1 MQSTRSS
8 DSRHPGSPSA
18 QYGTDEATMRGIELR
33 QLRYFSILAKE
44 LHFRKAADLAFVTQP
59 ALSQQI
65 NKLEKTIGVALF
77 TRDRRKVELTPAGM
91 MLRDEVEKMFDQL
104 QTAIRKTRETGN
116 EREYRLSIG
125 LIEYTNLPFVPPA
138 LMRLQEVYPAL
149 KVQRHEMNAS
159 MQIEALFK
167 RVIDIGIGVP
177 WAPLPSDISLRTEPV
192 LTAPWMLLMRENHRL
207 ASLKEVRIDD
217 LAGERLIMFER
228 SVNSMLYDDVMARCR
243 KAGFTPNYVYETLQ
257 SQVGISMVNQGL
269 GLMLGAAYVFS
280 IVPPGLTCRPI
291 IDLDPLNVHIFT
303 RADDADPLL
312 MEFMELITE
321 EARRM
326 QIAQDASY

>member
-1 MQSTRSS
+1 
-8 DSRHPGSPSA
+8 
-18 QYGTDEATMRGIELR
+18 MRGIELR
-33 QLRYFSILAKE
+33 QLRYFSILAQE

-65 NKLEKTIGVALF
+65 SKLEETIGVALF
-77 TRDRRKVELTPAGM
+77 TRDRRNVELTSAGM
-91 MLRDEVEKMFDQL
+91 TLRDEVEKMFDQL
-104 QTAIRKTRETGN
+104 RTAIRKTRETGN

-125 LIEYTNLPFVPPA
+125 LVEYTNLPFVPPA
-138 LMRLQEVYPAL
+138 LMRLQETYPAL

-159 MQIEALFK
+159 MQIEALPK

-177 WAPLPSDISLRTEPV
+177 WAPLTSNTSLRTEPV
-192 LTAPWMLLMRENHRL
+192 LSAPWMLLMRENHRL
-207 ASLKEVRIDD
+207 ASLKEVRVDD

-228 SVNSMLYDDVMARCR
+228 SVNSMLYDDVMAHCR

-257 SQVGISMVNQGL
+257 SQVGISMVGQGL

-280 IVPPGLTCRPI
+280 IVPPGLTYRPI
-291 IDLDPLNVHIFT
+291 IDLDPLNVHMFA

-312 MEFMELITE
+312 MEFMELVRE